1 MLKITA
7 RPLLTFG
14 LLVGDGIIAKADA
27 GFSLDLPTLYAN
39 ATEVTS
45 MSHRLRFFYIPFLWS
60 CTLLGNK

>member
-1 MLKITA
+1 LKLNITA
-7 RPLLTFG
+7 RPILTFG

-45 MSHRLRFFYIPFLWS
+45 MSHRLRFFIPFLWS
-60 CTLLGNK
+60 RNLLGNE